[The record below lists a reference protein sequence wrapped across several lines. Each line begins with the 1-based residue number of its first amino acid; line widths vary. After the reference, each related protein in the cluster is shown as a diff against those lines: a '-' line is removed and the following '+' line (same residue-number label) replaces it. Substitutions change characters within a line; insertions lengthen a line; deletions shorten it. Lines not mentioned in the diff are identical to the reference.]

1 MEAGKQHRMR
11 CLLKLLKL
19 PMDKNAM
26 IGVSQFTEQKN
37 CDTPILYFKKKL
49 KEVYDERHGN
59 KDRKQ
64 I

>member
-1 MEAGKQHRMR
+1 
-11 CLLKLLKL
+11 
-19 PMDKNAM
+19 MDKNAL

-37 CDTPILYFKKKL
+37 YDTPILYFKKKL
-49 KEVYDERHGN
+49 KEAHDERDGS

>member
-1 MEAGKQHRMR
+1 
-11 CLLKLLKL
+11 
-19 PMDKNAM
+19 MDKNTL

-49 KEVYDERHGN
+49 KEVYDTEKKKYESPEEVQVLKILISTGDSYF
-59 KDRKQ
+59 K

>member
-1 MEAGKQHRMR
+1 
-11 CLLKLLKL
+11 
-19 PMDKNAM
+19 MDKNAL

>member
-11 CLLKLLKL
+11 CL

>member
-1 MEAGKQHRMR
+1 
-11 CLLKLLKL
+11 
-19 PMDKNAM
+19 M

-49 KEVYDERHGN
+49 KEVYDESDERHGN